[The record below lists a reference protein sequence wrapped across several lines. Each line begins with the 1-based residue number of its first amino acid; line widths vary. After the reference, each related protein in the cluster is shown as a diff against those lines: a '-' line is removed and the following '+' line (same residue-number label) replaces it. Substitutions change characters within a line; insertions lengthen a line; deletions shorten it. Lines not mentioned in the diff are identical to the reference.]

1 MPPSVMRLLDNLEAR
16 LDQAHAE
23 MMALRDEN
31 QHLRHRLTSAGET
44 SAQEPLAPDAP
55 EKSSATGEAVAGET
69 AIAGE
74 TREKTKP
81 EAAAKGPEGSL
92 EERPGKSS
100 EEGSEESL
108 EESRQESMR
117 EAGQEDAQTVE
128 VTLETPAHAAAQ
140 PEPPSPQVLLE
151 QWYVRYPK
159 AFLAGHT
166 RPLKVG
172 IHEDLARDEPWSN
185 KLIRRALAHYVNLP
199 RYVKALREGAP
210 RIDLN
215 GNPVGEVDA
224 TAAKNA
230 LEKRQRQTNNRR
242 RSGKERSGTDRVT
255 NRKSEQGSARKPRRP
270 KQSDAGSIKGEP
282 RPQSETLEQPA
293 QSMEDKLASLQRRF
307 GGKD

>member
-1 MPPSVMRLLDNLEAR
+1 MPPSVTRLLDNLEAR
-16 LDQAHAE
+16 LEQAHAE

-31 QHLRHRLTSAGET
+31 RRLRHRLTSAGKAL
-44 SAQEPLAPDAP
+44 AQEPLAPDTS
-55 EKSSATGEAVAGET
+55 EKSLATGEAVSSET
-69 AIAGE
+69 AIARE
-74 TREKTKP
+74 NREKTKS
-81 EAAAKGPEGSL
+81 EAVAKAPAGSF
-92 EERPGKSS
+92 EKRPGESA
-100 EEGSEESL
+100 EEGS

-117 EAGQEDAQTVE
+117 EAGQEDAPTVE
-128 VTLETPAHAAAQ
+128 VTLETPAHETAQ
-140 PEPPSPQVLLE
+140 PEPPSPQALLE

-210 RIDLN
+210 RIDLD
-215 GNPVGEVDA
+215 GNSAGEVDA

-230 LEKRQRQTNNRR
+230 LEKRQRQANNKRR
-242 RSGKERSGTDRVT
+242 AGKERVGTDRVK
-255 NRKSEQGSARKPRRP
+255 NRKSEQNSARKPRRP
-270 KQSDAGSIKGEP
+270 KPSEAGSMKGET
-282 RPQSETLEQPA
+282 RPQSETLEQPV

-307 GGKD
+307 GGKG